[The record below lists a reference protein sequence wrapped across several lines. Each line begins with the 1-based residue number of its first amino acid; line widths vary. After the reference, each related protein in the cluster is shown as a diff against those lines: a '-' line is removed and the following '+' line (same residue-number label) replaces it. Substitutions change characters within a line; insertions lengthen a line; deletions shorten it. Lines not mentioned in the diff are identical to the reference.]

1 MPDTSVPVA
10 DVRSDGDCAISVL
23 AASFAS
29 DALPVTMDALT
40 TVVPSASLVVRLIAR
55 ASSDSVRARPAR
67 NAACCSGVS
76 MLPETVKSTCSTV
89 MYAAPGL
96 SGGGDGGG
104 KDGGGD
110 GGGDGG
116 EGGGGEGGSV
126 KHSMQPAQSSTC
138 AHLCSHVCELSI
150 AHHSAHSLTLSTRK

>member
-126 KHSMQPAQSSTC
+126 KHSTQPAQSSTC

>member
-10 DVRSDGDCAISVL
+10 AASADGDCAISVL

-29 DALPVTMDALT
+29 DTLPVTMDALT